1 LSPNFTG
8 RQGSLACFLGILR
21 QPVDEGG
28 AAAQFVGTRA
38 ATSSGRSA
46 RNPS

>member
-21 QPVDEGG
+21 AAVGEEN
-28 AAAQFVGTRA
+28 AAAQFVGTP
-38 ATSSGRSA
+38 S
-46 RNPS
+46 RNVFGPIGTQPS